1 MSVLSFAT
9 AAMSDDALAKAK
21 PDDYAR
27 LLPLLAA
34 LGDAKATAAAAKKLA
49 EKATEADGKMAA
61 ADERMV
67 QADRKDAIVQARIDS
82 ADELIA
88 QRRAECDK
96 RIAAKEADA
105 DARFAARE
113 KKLVQGEQAV
123 EEARE
128 RNIKLHDDLERRLML
143 VKQAST

>member
-1 MSVLSFAT
+1 MSVLNFAT

-27 LLPLLAA
+27 LLPLLVA

-49 EKATEADGKMAA
+49 EKATEADEKIAA

-67 QADRKDAIVQARIDS
+67 QADRKDAVVQARIDS

-88 QRRAECDK
+88 QRHAECDK
-96 RIAAKEADA
+96 RIADERRVFDEGIAGRLRDLEKREKAAEETHARAVALYGDYERRISLMKEAT
-105 DARFAARE
+105 R
-113 KKLVQGEQAV
+113 
-123 EEARE
+123 
-128 RNIKLHDDLERRLML
+128 
-143 VKQAST
+143 